1 MVHPRA
7 FLAALAASV
16 ISPGS
21 SPRIRQVPPC
31 MQTPTPLTPLIMR
44 TTAPYAILPYGQQ
57 RTSQPLCLSLQRL
70 NAIEAPE
77 RRSLL

>member
-31 MQTPTPLTPLIMR
+31 MQDLTPFIPVSMWVA
-44 TTAPYAILPYGQQ
+44 APYAILPQRQQ
-57 RTSQPLCLSLQRL
+57 RTSQPLSFESARIQWD
-70 NAIEAPE
+70 
-77 RRSLL
+77 